1 MNLVLLLKDD
11 LQLTKETNLVISQ
24 HLIANPKL
32 KIDFHHSSRV
42 NSYKIE
48 IVRRPITMLD
58 YIVWSLLITE
68 EIPETILP
76 TNLPDMV

>member
-1 MNLVLLLKDD
+1 M
-11 LQLTKETNLVISQ
+11 
-24 HLIANPKL
+24 
-32 KIDFHHSSRV
+32 

-48 IVRRPITMLD
+48 IVRLPITMLD
-58 YIVWSLLITE
+58 YIVRSLLITE